1 MHFTA
6 SPHETDIIADKTTL
20 AAPENPT
27 LLQQAEYGA
36 LLGPDLEA
44 ITKALTEATT
54 QFAKRALFGRST
66 DDDKKGGGKGGSCD
80 KDCLTIKIKWL
91 VWEISCTLKFIIIK
105 LGLGKFVFPSLPT
118 NLTLFSSYSIFLV
131 TADASMCSFF

>member
-1 MHFTA
+1 LHFTA
-6 SPHETDIIADKTTL
+6 SPHETDRIADKTTL

-105 LGLGKFVFPSLPT
+105 LGLGKFFPVAYLGYLSLSSS
-118 NLTLFSSYSIFLV
+118 NMFLF
-131 TADASMCSFF
+131 TADDSMCSL